1 MQNRENNLIKVKEAA
16 EFLIS
21 TEFENA
27 DKKDEQYKLAL
38 KKAKAKIYTAIK
50 KHQLDIFGETS
61 LMTIYSQRLAGYLM
75 LHGFVLLR
83 LLTNETD
90 NRNRFLFANTPALR
104 DCIDKWQIQKLER
117 IKNNE

>member
-1 MQNRENNLIKVKEAA
+1 MVDR
-16 EFLIS
+16 
-21 TEFENA
+21 
-27 DKKDEQYKLAL
+27 
-38 KKAKAKIYTAIK
+38 
-50 KHQLDIFGETS
+50 ETS

-75 LHGFVLLR
+75 LHGFVLIR
-83 LLTNETD
+83 LLPNETD

>member
-1 MQNRENNLIKVKEAA
+1 MVNR
-16 EFLIS
+16 
-21 TEFENA
+21 
-27 DKKDEQYKLAL
+27 
-38 KKAKAKIYTAIK
+38 
-50 KHQLDIFGETS
+50 ETS